1 MEQMVNVFV
10 MGKKYEVP
18 ASLTIMKALEYAGYK
33 LVRGCGCRNG
43 FCGAC
48 ATIYR
53 IKGDRELHTCLACST
68 QVVEGMY
75 ITQLPFFP
83 LIKEIYDIN
92 EVRPDE
98 TVMMKNYPEIYSC
111 IGCNACTNAC
121 TQGLNVMQYIAYAQ
135 RAEYAKCAEESF
147 DCVMCGV
154 CSSRCPAGISHP
166 QVAMLARR
174 LNGKYIEPKCQHLAD
189 RVKEIKEGNIMGIG
203 DEGILAVGEE
213 IDDTTINMIK
223 EMQDE
228 ESEIVSLYYGAEVTE
243 EAANKLADK
252 IAEAL
257 PEIEV
262 EVYPGGQP
270 IYYYIASVE

>member
-53 IKGDRELHTCLACST
+53 VKGDRELHTCLACST

-121 TQGLNVMQYIAYAQ
+121 TQDLNVMQYIAYAQ

-189 RVKEIKEGNIMGIG
+189 RVKEIEEG
-203 DEGILAVGEE
+203 
-213 IDDTTINMIK
+213 K
-223 EMQDE
+223 C
-228 ESEIVSLYYGAEVTE
+228 E
-243 EAANKLADK
+243 EAIRANMALSD
-252 IAEAL
+252 AEIREKYNNR
-257 PEIEV
+257 EIEK
-262 EVYPGGQP
+262 
-270 IYYYIASVE
+270 

>member
-53 IKGDRELHTCLACST
+53 VKGDRELHTCLACST

-135 RAEYAKCAEESF
+135 RGELEKCAEESF
-147 DCVMCGV
+147 DCVSCGC
-154 CSSRCPAGISHP
+154 CSVRCPAGISHP
-166 QVAMLARR
+166 MVGLLARR
-174 LNGKYIEPKCQHLAD
+174 LTGKYIAPEAKHLTE
-189 RVKEIKEGNIMGIG
+189 RV
-203 DEGILAVGEE
+203 EE
-213 IDDTTINMIK
+213 IHKGAYDELIEQI
-223 EMQDE
+223 MQKPITDMQE
-228 ESEIVSLYYGAEVTE
+228 LY
-243 EAANKLADK
+243 NNR
-252 IAEAL
+252 
-257 PEIEV
+257 EIEK
-262 EVYPGGQP
+262 
-270 IYYYIASVE
+270 